1 MASLQDLEVLDR
13 EQSVDLLQQ
22 VPVGR
27 LIFTEQALPAVRPVE
42 FRWWRGDVVIRIAD
56 PAILGAAS
64 RNRIVAFETDELDAD
79 LHRGWSVTV
88 VGHAQVITEV
98 PDLVELSGLFSR
110 PWIGSRR
117 DFFVRIRTEK
127 VTGRRL
133 SQDADD
139 RQQMLSD

>member
-1 MASLQDLEVLDR
+1 MSSAQDVEVLDR
-13 EQSVDLLQQ
+13 EESVDLLQQ

-42 FRWWRGDVVIRIAD
+42 FRWWRGDVVIRITD
-56 PAILGAAS
+56 SAILSAAS
-64 RNRIVAFETDELDAD
+64 RNRIVAFETDEFAAD

-110 PWIGSRR
+110 PWVGGRR

-127 VTGRRL
+127 VTGHRL
-133 SQDADD
+133 WQDAGD
-139 RQQMLSD
+139 RPQVLSD

>member
-1 MASLQDLEVLDR
+1 MSSLQDLEVLDR

-56 PAILGAAS
+56 PAILSAAS

-98 PDLVELSGLFSR
+98 PDLIELSGLFSR
-110 PWIGSRR
+110 PWIGGRR
-117 DFFVRIRTEK
+117 DFFVQIRTEK

-133 SQDADD
+133 WPGTDE
-139 RQQMLSD
+139 RQKILSD